1 MKTIKSIVALMATI
15 MLASCSYRA
24 LDFTIVSTKT
34 HAIQVDKN
42 SGKNTEGKSMGFLG
56 LGTSIKDAVDNALSN
71 AGPGYDLL
79 VDGVIYV
86 KDNFFTSGYKVVG
99 IAINTSQ
106 MRAELGD
113 KKFEDWLSEHAQNLV
128 SENGT
133 EVAWNNQSK

>member
-1 MKTIKSIVALMATI
+1 
-15 MLASCSYRA
+15 
-24 LDFTIVSTKT
+24 
-34 HAIQVDKN
+34 
-42 SGKNTEGKSMGFLG
+42 MGFLG